1 MGGETVKGKTVAL
14 VVLLVIMA
22 GSIIATAASTTPIS
36 FSQPMSFFSA
46 LGVGNMA
53 VALADPVNGGGG
65 PGGDN

>member
-1 MGGETVKGKTVAL
+1 MKRKTVAFVILL
-14 VVLLVIMA
+14 VVMA

-36 FSQPMSFFSA
+36 ISQPMSFYSA

-53 VALADPVNGGGG
+53 VALADPVPGGG